1 MSKDILGSA
10 DHEMIF
16 LYVFVK
22 GKWLLYN
29 RRGDILGGWLGYDA
43 HNMKTFIEVEE

>member
-1 MSKDILGSA
+1 MSKDILESD

-16 LYVFVK
+16 LCLFVK

-29 RRGDILGGWLGYDA
+29 GRAAIFGVGC
-43 HNMKTFIEVEE
+43 VEEVDGKRSS